1 MGTYDQIPNYF
12 HQIPVLARKQ
22 HDVFITKVI
31 TFNIVQPTTTDFW
44 YLNLGAWKVAI
55 RSTVITMNGACAGG
69 VSALLLSSILKVKRG
84 YLLDIPQFSSGIL
97 GGLVGITGIAS
108 SCEPWEAMLIGFI
121 GGSIANGC
129 KYINFLVVLFSK
141 SFNVTAEIL
150 AIF

>member
-1 MGTYDQIPNYF
+1 M
-12 HQIPVLARKQ
+12 ARKPY
-22 HDVFITKVI
+22 DVLTTKVI
-31 TFNIVQPTTTDFW
+31 TFNIIQPTVDCW
-44 YLNLGAWKVAI
+44 CLNLGAWKVAI

-121 GGSIANGC
+121 GGGIANGC
-129 KYINFLVVLFSK
+129 KYITSLVLFLYK
-141 SFNVTAEIL
+141 SLNVSARIL
-150 AIF
+150 TIF

>member
-12 HQIPVLARKQ
+12 HQTPVLARKQ

-31 TFNIVQPTTTDFW
+31 TFNIVQLTTIDFW
-44 YLNLGAWKVAI
+44 CLNLGAWKVAI

-129 KYINFLVVLFSK
+129 KYINFLVVLLCK
-141 SFNVTAEIL
+141 SFNVTAEVL